1 MNFIEKIYNV
11 DDLKDSDIDEKTTR
25 ARAIIINSK
34 NKVLMCYSNKLCHYE
49 FPGGHLEKNESLNNC
64 LIREVKE
71 ETGIKIKDKD
81 IIPFYSIKY
90 YCKNY
95 HNTGK
100 NRLVEIYY
108 FIVNSNL
115 EYDNR
120 NRDLDIQ
127 EIEEKYEC
135 RYISVD
141 SLKDVFVKNKLTTK
155 ENNSALDD
163 MILVWDEYIKRR
175 QNNGRL

>member
-1 MNFIEKIYNV
+1 MPLWISGWPF
-11 DDLKDSDIDEKTTR
+11 R
-25 ARAIIINSK
+25 
-34 NKVLMCYSNKLCHYE
+34 
-49 FPGGHLEKNESLNNC
+49 KNEGLNNC

-71 ETGIKIKDKD
+71 GTGIKIKVKD

-95 HNTGK
+95 HNTGTGK

-135 RYISVD
+135 RYISVEF
-141 SLKDVFVKNKLTTK
+141 LKDVFVKNKLTTK
-155 ENNSALDD
+155 GNNSALDD

-175 QNNGRL
+175 QNNGRLWCFYWNAKFKK